1 MAAGCPFPDERAVGR
16 QKEKHIMRN
25 QSLSRLLRI
34 GLPLLVLAAALG
46 LPTPAASCP
55 SCFSESATAY
65 SYCQHNPGGYYA
77 GCNFQLQCGVGTSSA
92 NEIYREYCLL

>member
-1 MAAGCPFPDERAVGR
+1 
-16 QKEKHIMRN
+16 MRN
-25 QSLSRLLRI
+25 QSLSRLFRI
-34 GLPLLVLAAALG
+34 ALPLLILAAAIG

-65 SYCQHNPGGYYA
+65 TYCQRNPGGYYD
-77 GCNFQLQCGVGTSSA
+77 GCNFGLECGVGTSSA

>member
-1 MAAGCPFPDERAVGR
+1 
-16 QKEKHIMRN
+16 MRKVWN
-25 QSLSRLLRI
+25 QPLSRLLRI
-34 GLPLLVLAAALG
+34 GLPFLILAAALG

-55 SCFSESATAY
+55 TCFSESATAY
-65 SYCQHNPGGYYA
+65 SYCQHNPGGYYN